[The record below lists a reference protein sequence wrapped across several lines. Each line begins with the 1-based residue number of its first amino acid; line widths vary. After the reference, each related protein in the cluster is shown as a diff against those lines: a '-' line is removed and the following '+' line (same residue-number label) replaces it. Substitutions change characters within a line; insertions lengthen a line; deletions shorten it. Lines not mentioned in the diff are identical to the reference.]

1 MESVLRA
8 ALVYAILLVVFRIAG
23 NRSIGQLTAF
33 DFILLLIISESI
45 EKAMTTNDQS
55 LTNAFLIVITLVGI
69 DIMLSLWKQRSPRA
83 ERILDGIP
91 VIVMRGG
98 KLLDDRMKM
107 ERVDKDDILVAARER
122 QGLASL
128 DQIEHAVVEAHGGI
142 SIIPKEKS

>member
-8 ALVYAILLVVFRIAG
+8 ALVYSILLVVFRIAG

-45 EKAMTTNDQS
+45 QQAMTTNDQS
-55 LTNAFLIVITLVGI
+55 LTNAFLVVITLVGI

-83 ERILDGIP
+83 EKVLDGIP
-91 VIVMRGG
+91 VIIMRGG
-98 KLLDDRMKM
+98 KLLDDRLKM
-107 ERVDKDDILVAARER
+107 ERVDKGDILAAAREK

>member
-8 ALVYAILLVVFRIAG
+8 ALVYSILLVVFRIAG

-45 EKAMTTNDQS
+45 QQAMTTNDQS
-55 LTNAFLIVITLVGI
+55 LTNAFLVVITLVGI

-83 ERILDGIP
+83 EKVLDGIP
-91 VIVMRGG
+91 VIIMRGG
-98 KLLDDRMKM
+98 KLLDERLTM
-107 ERVDKDDILVAARER
+107 ERVDKGDILAAAREK